1 MTTAFEHI
9 EFDDPARADG
19 FESHPA
25 FKGVSLRHVV
35 TGPDTHGG
43 FSSHVVRVEA
53 GCELKAHRHPDQD
66 EQHVV
71 LRGSGRL
78 VLEGEARD
86 YLPGTIAVM
95 PRGREHAVTAGPDGI
110 LLLATFTPPLK

>member
-1 MTTAFEHI
+1 MTTAFDRVD
-9 EFDDPARADG
+9 FDDPARAGG
-19 FESHPA
+19 FTPHPA
-25 FKGVSLRHVV
+25 FKGVSLRDLV
-35 TGPDTHGG
+35 TGTDTHGG

-53 GCELKAHRHPDQD
+53 GCALKAHRHPDQD
-66 EQHVV
+66 EQHLV

-78 VLEGEARD
+78 QFEGEARD

-95 PRGREHAVTAGPDGI
+95 PRGHEHAVTAGPNGI

>member
-1 MTTAFEHI
+1 MTKAFDRI
-9 EFDDPARADG
+9 EFDEAARTGG
-19 FESHPA
+19 FSPHPA
-25 FKGVSLRHVV
+25 FKGVSLRDMV
-35 TGPDTHGG
+35 TGTDTHGG

-53 GCELKAHRHPDQD
+53 GCALTNHRHPDQD
-66 EQHVV
+66 EQHLV

-78 VLEGEARD
+78 ELEGKARD

-95 PRGREHAVTAGPDGI
+95 PRGHEHAVTAGPDGI